1 MQKSLHALIYI
12 SFMFLYIS
20 QTVVTIFKIKSS
32 IEYFATRNISRTN
45 KIVNGQTDKVRYSAE
60 KTKSLFLKI

>member
-32 IEYFATRNISRTN
+32 IEYFVTRNLSRTN

-60 KTKSLFLKI
+60 KQNHCF